1 MGNHQSCR
9 EVVTEARAGANKNL
23 DAPFLQI
30 SNSEPVLSMNLPSP
44 SPLQSQPDKNAGS
57 GSGSGLDAANKDTKK
72 RSPKHSST
80 ITTTGAPSITR
91 TTKSI
96 GQHRRRSSQEDKTS
110 DPIIIAKMDSITKAK
125 SNSKPKNISTSMSAS
140 KPDPFRKSKKRW
152 FPWKKKKE
160 HKPMVTTGLTYKL
173 DSKHNM
179 LIYLPKKNK
188 LAADDEQTQ
197 TQTQTTQKST
207 KPSVEDTTI
216 AALPDLYST
225 IFGENT
231 NTKKTRT
238 KLVVKDMDEI
248 RGVTSMRMKGRRD
261 SYVDPCIVT
270 GLQLFVM
277 RHYGPDDN
285 EHVDGDEDGDSNA
298 LQEAAPQSRLPKSG
312 VHGFVSDRNMKG
324 MNILQPTTLDAE
336 KFEELLTIFRNTIGV
351 DFDKNEE
358 QGKGSFPAITAGR
371 ESSPLPMQEKENKV
385 YDLSGH
391 STKFSRVYSAIIPH
405 GIGKVI
411 FAPDRVINNL
421 VDPGKCC
428 I

>member
-1 MGNHQSCR
+1 
-9 EVVTEARAGANKNL
+9 
-23 DAPFLQI
+23 
-30 SNSEPVLSMNLPSP
+30 
-44 SPLQSQPDKNAGS
+44 
-57 GSGSGLDAANKDTKK
+57 
-72 RSPKHSST
+72 
-80 ITTTGAPSITR
+80 
-91 TTKSI
+91 
-96 GQHRRRSSQEDKTS
+96 
-110 DPIIIAKMDSITKAK
+110 
-125 SNSKPKNISTSMSAS
+125 
-140 KPDPFRKSKKRW
+140 
-152 FPWKKKKE
+152 
-160 HKPMVTTGLTYKL
+160 MVTTGLTYKL

-179 LIYLPKKNK
+179 LIYLPKKTK
-188 LAADDEQTQ
+188 PAADDEH
-197 TQTQTTQKST
+197 TQTTQKNT
-207 KPSVEDTTI
+207 KPSVENATI

-225 IFGENT
+225 IFGE

-248 RGVTSMRMKGRRD
+248 RGVTSMRMKGRKD
-261 SYVDPCIVT
+261 SFVDPCIVT

-285 EHVDGDEDGDSNA
+285 QHGDGDSNA
-298 LQEAAPQSRLPKSG
+298 LQESAPQSRLPKSG

-371 ESSPLPMQEKENKV
+371 ESSSLPMQEKENKV

-391 STKFSRVYSAIIPH
+391 STKFSRVYSAIIPR

-421 VDPGKCC
+421 VDPGKWF